1 MPTDADLY
9 ARLLQNYQDL
19 AARVTVLREAVEQ
32 TFGVKLPSALTMD
45 GQFEVIVRTIYAVA
59 DRPRTASIPA
69 NTDDTPPHFPYRID
83 RWTDDG
89 ENIME
94 HLAGV
99 EDFAMAKAAYRAA
112 CQRWPNAP
120 ITLRQGARVVE
131 NSRRGRTVRR

>member
-45 GQFEVIVRTIYAVA
+45 GQLEVIVRTIYAVA

-89 ENIME
+89 
-94 HLAGV
+94 
-99 EDFAMAKAAYRAA
+99 
-112 CQRWPNAP
+112 
-120 ITLRQGARVVE
+120 
-131 NSRRGRTVRR
+131 